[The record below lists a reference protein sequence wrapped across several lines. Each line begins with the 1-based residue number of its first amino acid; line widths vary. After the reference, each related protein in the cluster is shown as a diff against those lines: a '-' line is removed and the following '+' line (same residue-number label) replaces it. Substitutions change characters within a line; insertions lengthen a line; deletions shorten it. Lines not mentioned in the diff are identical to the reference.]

1 MNQIHIRQA
10 NITDLNLLTNFNLA
24 MAKETENLTLD
35 ENTLREGITAGLKNP
50 EIAFYFVAELHGE
63 IAGSLMITKEW
74 SDWRNSFVWWIQ
86 SVYVVPEFRR
96 QGIYR
101 SLYEHVKD
109 LSMQDENCSG
119 IRLYVDKT
127 NLNAITTYTNL
138 GMNGEHYQLFEWM
151 K

>member
-1 MNQIHIRQA
+1 MNPIQIRQA
-10 NITDLNLLTNFNLA
+10 SITDHDQLTDFNLA

-35 ENTLREGITAGLKNP
+35 ESTLRAGILAGLNNP
-50 EIAFYFVAELHGE
+50 DIAFYFVAELKGK

-86 SVYVVPEFRR
+86 SVYVLPQFRR

-101 SLYEHVKD
+101 SLYDYVKD
-109 LSMQDENCSG
+109 LSLQDKNCSG

-127 NLNAITTYTNL
+127 NLNAIKTYTNL